1 MLRSLS
7 IRDVVLIDRL
17 DLEFRPGLCVLT
29 GETGAGKSILL
40 DALGLALG
48 ARADSGLVR
57 GGAARAVVSA
67 DFELPAAH
75 PARRLV
81 AEHGLEADG
90 GLLLRRV
97 QGADGRSRAF
107 VNDQPTS
114 VALLRQVG
122 AGLVEVQGQV
132 EQRGLVEPATHR
144 VLLDAYGGLDRAAGA
159 ARDAWAAWRQA
170 MARRVASQA
179 EAERARREEG
189 FLRHAVAE
197 LDALRPEPGEESRLA
212 ETRALLMDAERLIEA
227 LTAADAELAGER
239 GADAALAAAERR
251 LERVAAK
258 TAGRL
263 EPVLAALRRAAA
275 EVAEAVATLQA
286 LSHDVDVES
295 GRLQEIE
302 DRLFGLR
309 DLARKHRVEVDDLAE
324 LREDLAR
331 RLAAI
336 DDRDGLIARL
346 AAEAEAARNAYVA
359 AADALHDGRRAAA
372 ARLDAAVAAELPPL
386 RLDKA
391 AFRTVVR
398 RLDEDAWGPEGC
410 DRVAFEVATIPGTP
424 PGPLARIASAGELS
438 RFMLALKVVLARADP
453 VPTLVFDEVD
463 SGIGGATA
471 DAVGERLARLA
482 EEVQVLVVTHSAQV
496 AARGNA
502 HWRVSKVP
510 DRNGGTVTRVEAL
523 PAAAR
528 REEIARMISGA
539 QVTDEARAQA
549 ERLIRGAA

>member
-7 IRDVVLIDRL
+7 IRDVVLVDRL
-17 DLEFRPGLCVLT
+17 DLEFQLGLCVLT

-48 ARADSGLVR
+48 ARADAGLLRR
-57 GGAARAVVSA
+57 GATQATVSA
-67 DFELPAAH
+67 EFALPAGH
-75 PARRLV
+75 PARRVV
-81 AEHGLEADG
+81 AEHGLDADG
-90 GLLLRRV
+90 GLVLRRV

-107 VNDQPTS
+107 VNDQPVS
-114 VALLRQVG
+114 VALLRRIG
-122 AGLVEVQGQV
+122 AGLVEIQGQV
-132 EQRGLVEPATHR
+132 EQRGLVDPATHR
-144 VLLDAYGGLDRAAGA
+144 ALLDAYAGLDGGARAT
-159 ARDAWAAWRQA
+159 RDAWAAWRQA
-170 MARRVASQA
+170 ATRRAEGEA
-179 EAERARREEG
+179 EAERARHEEG
-189 FLRHAVAE
+189 FLRHAAAE
-197 LDALRPEPGEESRLA
+197 LDALQPEPGEEPRLA
-212 ETRALLMDAERLIEA
+212 ESRALMLQAERLIEA
-227 LTAADAELAGER
+227 LTAAHGELSGDGGAE
-239 GADAALAAAERR
+239 AALAAAQRR
-251 LERVAAK
+251 LERVADKA
-258 TAGRL
+258 AGRL
-263 EPVLAALRRAAA
+263 DPPLAALERAAA

-286 LSHDVDVES
+286 LSSDVDLES
-295 GRLQEIE
+295 GRLQEVE
-302 DRLFGLR
+302 DRLFTLR
-309 DLARKHRVEVDDLAE
+309 EVARKHRVAVDALSG
-324 LREDLAR
+324 LRDDLAR

-346 AAEAEAARNAYVA
+346 AAEAEAARAGYVA
-359 AADALHDGRRAAA
+359 AAEALHAARRDAT
-372 ARLDAAVAAELPPL
+372 ARLDAAMATELPPL

-391 AFRTVVR
+391 VFRTRVQP
-398 RLDEDAWGPEGC
+398 LEEDGWAPEGR

-424 PGPLARIASAGELS
+424 PGPLAKIASAGELS

-482 EEVQVLVVTHSAQV
+482 RDVQVLVVTHSAQV
-496 AARGNA
+496 AARGDT
-502 HWRVSKVP
+502 HWRVSKVA
-510 DRNGGTVTRVEAL
+510 DGDEGTVTWVEPL